1 MPLNKEF
8 WKIYSQR
15 EVPSSLFTKMALEL
29 DKISDRE
36 HWKPIIAKY
45 AKEIEQTCPM
55 RKHPFTT
62 KVE

>member
-1 MPLNKEF
+1 MQHNKEF
-8 WKIYSQR
+8 WKVYSQR
-15 EVPSSLFTKMALEL
+15 EVPTSIIGNMAEEL
-29 DKISDRE
+29 QGISDEQQWRTVM
-36 HWKPIIAKY
+36 AKY